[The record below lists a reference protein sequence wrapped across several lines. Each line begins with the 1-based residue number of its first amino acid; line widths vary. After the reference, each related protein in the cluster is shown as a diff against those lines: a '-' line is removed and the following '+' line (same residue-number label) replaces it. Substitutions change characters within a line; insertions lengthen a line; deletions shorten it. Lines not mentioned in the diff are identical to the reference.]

1 MVLPVKFGLDDN
13 TNMTWFRSIL
23 MTTVLFGALMSSTT
37 QAQPA
42 ARVFRIGTLGN
53 ENLPVWEGLRQGL
66 RDLGYVD
73 GRNITTEARWSDGS
87 PDRLPALAR
96 ELVALKPDVIVA
108 SSTQAIRAVKDATTT
123 IPIVMVLASFPDK
136 MGLVD
141 SLARPGSNITGLS
154 TFAPQLGAKRVEL
167 LKEMVP
173 KFSRLAVLFDPANP
187 VESVGLRELIAAAE
201 AAGVKVQTFA
211 ARTPE
216 EVSASLAA
224 AMSSGADGLYA
235 FGNPANFKSRQLI
248 AEVARK
254 NRLPSMFDERIFVDA
269 GGLVSYG
276 PSYTEQFRRAA
287 TYVDKILKGAK
298 PAELP
303 VEQPITFEL
312 SINRTTARAL
322 GLTIPPSVLLRADRI
337 IE

>member
-1 MVLPVKFGLDDN
+1 MSTRQRLQSVLMIASLISTMLV
-13 TNMTWFRSIL
+13 
-23 MTTVLFGALMSSTT
+23 GALVSPRAD
-37 QAQPA
+37 AQPA

-53 ENLPVWEGLRQGL
+53 ENTPTWEGFRQGL
-66 RDLGYVD
+66 RDLGYVE
-73 GRNITTEARWSDGS
+73 GRNITTEARWSEGS

-96 ELVALKPDVIVA
+96 ELVALKPDVILA
-108 SSTQAIRAVKDATTT
+108 SSTHAIRAAKDATTT

-136 MGLVD
+136 LGFVE
-141 SLARPGSNITGLS
+141 SLARPGRNVTGLS
-154 TFAPQLGAKRVEL
+154 TLGPELTAKRVEL
-167 LKEMVP
+167 LKEIVP
-173 KFSRLAVLFDPANP
+173 KASRMAVLSDPSNP
-187 VESVGLRELIAAAE
+187 VESLALRELVVAAE
-201 AAGVKVQTFA
+201 AAGVKVQIFA
-211 ARTPE
+211 ARTPD
-216 EVSASLAA
+216 EVSANLATA
-224 AMSSGADGLYA
+224 ASSGADAMWA

-248 AEVARK
+248 TDVARK
-254 NRLPSMFDERIFVDA
+254 HRLPSMFDERTFVEA

-276 PSYTEQFRRAA
+276 PSYVEQFRRAA

>member
-1 MVLPVKFGLDDN
+1 MAWL
-13 TNMTWFRSIL
+13 RSIL
-23 MTTVLFGALMSSTT
+23 GLTVLFAALVSTSV
-37 QAQPA
+37 AQPA
-42 ARVFRIGTLGN
+42 ARVFKIGTLGN
-53 ENLPVWEGLRQGL
+53 ENTPTWDGFRQGL
-66 RDLGYVD
+66 RELGYVE
-73 GRNITTEARWSDGS
+73 GRSITTEARWSEGS

-108 SSTQAIRAVKDATTT
+108 SSMQTIRAAKDATTT
-123 IPIVMVLASFPDK
+123 IPIVMVLASFPDRL
-136 MGLVD
+136 GLVE
-141 SLARPGSNITGLS
+141 SLARPGGNVTGLS
-154 TFAPQLGAKRVEL
+154 TLAPALIAKRVEL
-167 LKEMVP
+167 LKELVP
-173 KFSRLAVLFDPANP
+173 KVSRLAVLSDPTNP
-187 VESVGLRELIAAAE
+187 IEALVTRELVVAADAV
-201 AAGVKVQTFA
+201 GVKVQTFA

-216 EVSASLAA
+216 EVSVSLAA
-224 AMSSGADGLYA
+224 AISSGADALWA
-235 FGNPANFKSRQLI
+235 LGNPANFKTRQLI
-248 AEVARK
+248 TDVARK
-254 NRLPSMFDERIFVDA
+254 NRLPSMFDERLFVEA

-312 SINRTTARAL
+312 VINQATARSL

>member
-1 MVLPVKFGLDDN
+1 MKWLLGTF
-13 TNMTWFRSIL
+13 IL
-23 MTTVLFGALMSSTT
+23 TALIGALIAPSAN
-37 QAQPA
+37 AQPA

-53 ENLPVWEGLRQGL
+53 ENTPTWEGFRQGL
-66 RDLGYVD
+66 RELGYVE
-73 GRNITTEARWSDGS
+73 GRNIATEARWSDGS

-108 SSTQAIRAVKDATTT
+108 SSMQAIRAAKDATTT

-136 MGLVD
+136 LGLVE
-141 SLARPGSNITGLS
+141 SLARPGGNVTGLS
-154 TFAPQLGAKRVEL
+154 TLAPSLIAKRVEL
-167 LKEMVP
+167 LKEIVP
-173 KFSRLAVLFDPANP
+173 KVARLAVLSDPSNP
-187 VESVGLRELIAAAE
+187 IEALVVRELVVAAE
-201 AAGVKVQTFA
+201 AAGVKVQSFA

-216 EVSASLAA
+216 EVSVTLAA
-224 AMSSGADGLYA
+224 AMSSGADALWT
-235 FGNPANFKSRQLI
+235 FGNPANFKTRQLI
-248 AEVARK
+248 TDAARK
-254 NRLPSMFDERIFVDA
+254 NRLPSMFDERLFVEA

-276 PSYTEQFRRAA
+276 PSYVEQFRRAA

-312 SINRTTARAL
+312 SINQTTARAL
-322 GLTIPPSVLLRADRI
+322 GLTIPPSVLLRADRV